1 MLTQLFNKLL
11 SFVEKNR
18 TVSDTK
24 RSFYQHHQRPIN
36 SIYRRVVEEL
46 MVEMH
51 LLSVNV
57 DFRPDPIYYV
67 GVCESF
73 DRFMEGYNP
82 ESDRESI
89 FQALCKS
96 VEASSDEYK
105 QKSQQLLNFASN
117 TPAEELVNW
126 LVNPSAKEGLESVAS
141 EWQSALENP
150 KFKYSRLFAIGL
162 YSMIQKSDSQVVKDE
177 EKLIKLMES
186 LTDKLSFPVD
196 KLKKDLDLYRSNLD
210 KIDQM
215 IKMLS
220 DVLEASKKKKQQ
232 EALAKETQSK
242 ETSQNNDSPKT
253 ESETQESEN

>member
-1 MLTQLFNKLL
+1 MD
-11 SFVEKNR
+11 KNR

-36 SIYRRVVEEL
+36 SVYRRVVEEL

-82 ESDRESI
+82 ESDQESI

-96 VEASSDEYK
+96 VEGNPDEYR
-105 QKSQQLLNFASN
+105 QKSQQLLQFASN
-117 TPAEELVNW
+117 VSAEELLSW
-126 LVNPSAKEGLESVAS
+126 LVNPSTREGLESVAS
-141 EWQSALENP
+141 EWQSVLENP
-150 KFKYSRLFAIGL
+150 NFKYSRLFAIGL
-162 YSMIQKSDSQVVKDE
+162 YSLIQNSDSEIVKDE
-177 EKLIKLMES
+177 EKLIKLIES
-186 LTDKLSFPVD
+186 LTEKLSVPVD

-210 KIDQM
+210 KMEQM
-215 IKMLS
+215 LKMLS
-220 DVLEASKKKKQQ
+220 DVLEASKKKKRQ
-232 EALAKETQSK
+232 EALVEELETQ
-242 ETSQNNDSPKT
+242 DSSSSKT
-253 ESETQESEN
+253 ESTTQESDNE

>member
-1 MLTQLFNKLL
+1 MD
-11 SFVEKNR
+11 KNR

-73 DRFMEGYNP
+73 TKFMEGYNP
-82 ESDRESI
+82 ESDKESI
-89 FQALCKS
+89 FKALCKS
-96 VEASSDEYK
+96 VEGNPDEYK
-105 QKSQQLLNFASN
+105 QKSQQLLNFASK
-117 TPAEELVNW
+117 TSAEELVSW
-126 LVNPSAKEGLESVAS
+126 LVNPSATEGLESVTS
-141 EWQSALENP
+141 EWQFTLNNP
-150 KFKYSRLFAIGL
+150 NFKYSRLFAIGL
-162 YSMIQKSDSQVVKDE
+162 YSLIQNSDSEVVKNE
-177 EKLIKLMES
+177 EKLIKLIES
-186 LTDKLSFPVD
+186 LTEKLSFPVD

-210 KIDQM
+210 KMEQM
-215 IKMLS
+215 LKMLA

-232 EALAKETQSK
+232 EAESTKTSASK
-242 ETSQNNDSPKT
+242 ESSET
-253 ESETQESEN
+253 ESNK